1 MRQGTYNWDGARTGG
16 RSPGGRQGTLKVGE
30 GRYGVGVHVI
40 HTVLRRATAEYR
52 SSSSAAIFHQ
62 IHAVTGHRTRKT
74 SGRQVYKLSAAALTL
89 AKGTRVVQH
98 AQKVEEQ
105 STSQDKDCQQ
115 KGQAAAGEAA
125 PEAEEEPELVLAQS
139 AEVTHESGVLDDAAV
154 VEALGQTEGESLD
167 AFSATTSAPLGAVAG
182 AALGNAR
189 CRVLD
194 LRNCPLNDAGDAAFR
209 EALASNNTIVAVR
222 TAVNLDDVA
231 ATRASNGLPPLIVT
245 DEDSEDDS
253 EDEEE
258 EGVYCDGAKCGKLLA
273 GDAEVFTDGTRD
285 FCASCKGSKRGL
297 RRALARDRFADAV
310 LADMS
315 S

>member
-1 MRQGTYNWDGARTGG
+1 MPKKSKSKAPAKT
-16 RSPGGRQGTLKVGE
+16 K
-30 GRYGVGVHVI
+30 
-40 HTVLRRATAEYR
+40 TA
-52 SSSSAAIFHQ
+52 S
-62 IHAVTGHRTRKT
+62 K
-74 SGRQVYKLSAAALTL
+74 K
-89 AKGTRVVQH
+89 AKQPR
-98 AQKVEEQ
+98 
-105 STSQDKDCQQ
+105 
-115 KGQAAAGEAA
+115 EAA

-194 LRNCPLNDAGDAAFR
+194 LRQCPLNDAGDAAFR
-209 EALASNNTIVAVR
+209 EALSTNTTIVAVR

-231 ATRASNGLPPLIVT
+231 SRRASNGLPPLVVT

-253 EDEEE
+253 DDEEE

>member
-1 MRQGTYNWDGARTGG
+1 MPKKSQSKA
-16 RSPGGRQGTLKVGE
+16 PAK
-30 GRYGVGVHVI
+30 
-40 HTVLRRATAEYR
+40 
-52 SSSSAAIFHQ
+52 
-62 IHAVTGHRTRKT
+62 RKT
-74 SGRQVYKLSAAALTL
+74 VSKK
-89 AKGTRVVQH
+89 AKQP
-98 AQKVEEQ
+98 
-105 STSQDKDCQQ
+105 
-115 KGQAAAGEAA
+115 A
-125 PEAEEEPELVLAQS
+125 PEPEEEPELVLAQS

-194 LRNCPLNDAGDAAFR
+194 LRNCPLDDAGDAAFR
-209 EALASNNTIVAVR
+209 EALSTNTAIVAVR
-222 TAVNLDDVA
+222 TSVNLDDVA

-245 DEDSEDDS
+245 DEDSEDS
-253 EDEEE
+253 EDEED
-258 EGVYCDGAKCGKLLA
+258 EGVYCDGAKCGRLLA

-285 FCASCKGSKRGL
+285 FCAACKGSKRGL

-315 S
+315 N

>member
-1 MRQGTYNWDGARTGG
+1 MPKKSQSKA
-16 RSPGGRQGTLKVGE
+16 PAK
-30 GRYGVGVHVI
+30 
-40 HTVLRRATAEYR
+40 
-52 SSSSAAIFHQ
+52 
-62 IHAVTGHRTRKT
+62 RKT
-74 SGRQVYKLSAAALTL
+74 VSKK
-89 AKGTRVVQH
+89 AKQP
-98 AQKVEEQ
+98 
-105 STSQDKDCQQ
+105 
-115 KGQAAAGEAA
+115 A
-125 PEAEEEPELVLAQS
+125 PEPEEEPELVLAQS

-194 LRNCPLNDAGDAAFR
+194 LRNCPLDDAGDAAFR
-209 EALASNNTIVAVR
+209 EALSTNTTIVAVR
-222 TAVNLDDVA
+222 TSVNLDDVA

-245 DEDSEDDS
+245 DEDSEDS
-253 EDEEE
+253 EDEED
-258 EGVYCDGAKCGKLLA
+258 EGVYCDGAKCGRLLA

-315 S
+315 N

>member
-1 MRQGTYNWDGARTGG
+1 MPKKSKSKAPAKTKTASKKARQPR
-16 RSPGGRQGTLKVGE
+16 
-30 GRYGVGVHVI
+30 
-40 HTVLRRATAEYR
+40 
-52 SSSSAAIFHQ
+52 
-62 IHAVTGHRTRKT
+62 
-74 SGRQVYKLSAAALTL
+74 
-89 AKGTRVVQH
+89 
-98 AQKVEEQ
+98 
-105 STSQDKDCQQ
+105 
-115 KGQAAAGEAA
+115 EAA

-194 LRNCPLNDAGDAAFR
+194 LRQCPLNEAGDAAFR

-285 FCASCKGSKRGL
+285 FCAACKGSKRGL

-315 S
+315 N

>member
-1 MRQGTYNWDGARTGG
+1 MPKKSQSKA
-16 RSPGGRQGTLKVGE
+16 PAK
-30 GRYGVGVHVI
+30 
-40 HTVLRRATAEYR
+40 
-52 SSSSAAIFHQ
+52 
-62 IHAVTGHRTRKT
+62 RKT
-74 SGRQVYKLSAAALTL
+74 VSKK
-89 AKGTRVVQH
+89 AKQP
-98 AQKVEEQ
+98 
-105 STSQDKDCQQ
+105 
-115 KGQAAAGEAA
+115 A
-125 PEAEEEPELVLAQS
+125 PEPEEEPELVLAQS

-194 LRNCPLNDAGDAAFR
+194 LRNCPLDDAGDAAFR
-209 EALASNNTIVAVR
+209 EALSTNTAIVAVR
-222 TAVNLDDVA
+222 TSVNLDDVA

-245 DEDSEDDS
+245 DEDSEDS
-253 EDEEE
+253 EDEED
-258 EGVYCDGAKCGKLLA
+258 EGVYCDGAKCGRLLA

-315 S
+315 N

>member
-1 MRQGTYNWDGARTGG
+1 MPKKSQSKA
-16 RSPGGRQGTLKVGE
+16 PAK
-30 GRYGVGVHVI
+30 
-40 HTVLRRATAEYR
+40 
-52 SSSSAAIFHQ
+52 
-62 IHAVTGHRTRKT
+62 RKT
-74 SGRQVYKLSAAALTL
+74 VSKK
-89 AKGTRVVQH
+89 AKQPT
-98 AQKVEEQ
+98 
-105 STSQDKDCQQ
+105 
-115 KGQAAAGEAA
+115 
-125 PEAEEEPELVLAQS
+125 PEPEEEPELVLAQS

-194 LRNCPLNDAGDAAFR
+194 LRNCPLDDAGDAAFR
-209 EALASNNTIVAVR
+209 EALSTNTTIVAVR
-222 TAVNLDDVA
+222 TSVNLDDVA

-245 DEDSEDDS
+245 DEDSEDS
-253 EDEEE
+253 EDEED
-258 EGVYCDGAKCGKLLA
+258 EGVYCDGAKCGRLLA

-315 S
+315 N

>member
-1 MRQGTYNWDGARTGG
+1 MSTAARSGVNVDKLDDDLILSAVEVMRADDFCFA
-16 RSPGGRQGTLKVGE
+16 
-30 GRYGVGVHVI
+30 
-40 HTVLRRATAEYR
+40 
-52 SSSSAAIFHQ
+52 SAA
-62 IHAVTGHRTRKT
+62 
-74 SGRQVYKLSAAALTL
+74 
-89 AKGTRVVQH
+89 
-98 AQKVEEQ
+98 
-105 STSQDKDCQQ
+105 
-115 KGQAAAGEAA
+115 
-125 PEAEEEPELVLAQS
+125 
-139 AEVTHESGVLDDAAV
+139 
-154 VEALGQTEGESLD
+154 
-167 AFSATTSAPLGAVAG
+167 GAVAG

-194 LRNCPLNDAGDAAFR
+194 LRNCPLDDAGDAAFR
-209 EALASNNTIVAVR
+209 EALSTNTTIVAVR
-222 TAVNLDDVA
+222 TSVNLDDVA

-315 S
+315 N

>member
-1 MRQGTYNWDGARTGG
+1 MPKKSQSKA
-16 RSPGGRQGTLKVGE
+16 PAK
-30 GRYGVGVHVI
+30 
-40 HTVLRRATAEYR
+40 
-52 SSSSAAIFHQ
+52 
-62 IHAVTGHRTRKT
+62 RKT
-74 SGRQVYKLSAAALTL
+74 GEKKKK
-89 AKGTRVVQH
+89 AKRT
-98 AQKVEEQ
+98 APEPEEEQ
-105 STSQDKDCQQ
+105 
-115 KGQAAAGEAA
+115 
-125 PEAEEEPELVLAQS
+125 LVLAQS

-182 AALGNAR
+182 TALGNAR

-194 LRNCPLNDAGDAAFR
+194 LRNCPLNEAGDAAFR
-209 EALASNNTIVAVR
+209 EALATNTTIVAVR
-222 TAVNLDDVA
+222 TAANLDDVA
-231 ATRASNGLPPLIVT
+231 ATRLTNGLPPLIVT

-315 S
+315 N

>member
-1 MRQGTYNWDGARTGG
+1 MPKKSKSKAPAKT
-16 RSPGGRQGTLKVGE
+16 K
-30 GRYGVGVHVI
+30 
-40 HTVLRRATAEYR
+40 TA
-52 SSSSAAIFHQ
+52 S
-62 IHAVTGHRTRKT
+62 K
-74 SGRQVYKLSAAALTL
+74 K
-89 AKGTRVVQH
+89 AKQPR
-98 AQKVEEQ
+98 
-105 STSQDKDCQQ
+105 
-115 KGQAAAGEAA
+115 EAA

-194 LRNCPLNDAGDAAFR
+194 LRQCPLNDAGDAAFR
-209 EALASNNTIVAVR
+209 EALSTNTTIVAVR

-258 EGVYCDGAKCGKLLA
+258 EGVYCCVEIKILRHVRAESSRRPPRHRCNVCSMAWRCRFLAARPSQDGRVI
-273 GDAEVFTDGTRD
+273 AE
-285 FCASCKGSKRGL
+285 K
-297 RRALARDRFADAV
+297 
-310 LADMS
+310 
-315 S
+315 

>member
-1 MRQGTYNWDGARTGG
+1 MPKKSQSKA
-16 RSPGGRQGTLKVGE
+16 PAK
-30 GRYGVGVHVI
+30 
-40 HTVLRRATAEYR
+40 
-52 SSSSAAIFHQ
+52 
-62 IHAVTGHRTRKT
+62 RKT
-74 SGRQVYKLSAAALTL
+74 VDKKK
-89 AKGTRVVQH
+89 AKQPK
-98 AQKVEEQ
+98 QEQ
-105 STSQDKDCQQ
+105 T
-115 KGQAAAGEAA
+115 E
-125 PEAEEEPELVLAQS
+125 PEEPELVLAQS
-139 AEVTHESGVLDDAAV
+139 AEVTHESGVLDDAAF

-194 LRNCPLNDAGDAAFR
+194 LRQCPLDDAGNAAFR
-209 EALASNNTIVAVR
+209 EALATNNTIVAVR
-222 TAVNLDDVA
+222 TSINLDDVA
-231 ATRASNGLPPLIVT
+231 ATRATNGLPPLIVT
-245 DEDSEDDS
+245 DEDSEDSDD
-253 EDEEE
+253 EDE

>member
-1 MRQGTYNWDGARTGG
+1 MPKNTKSKAPAKTKTASKKAKQPRQ
-16 RSPGGRQGTLKVGE
+16 
-30 GRYGVGVHVI
+30 
-40 HTVLRRATAEYR
+40 
-52 SSSSAAIFHQ
+52 
-62 IHAVTGHRTRKT
+62 
-74 SGRQVYKLSAAALTL
+74 
-89 AKGTRVVQH
+89 
-98 AQKVEEQ
+98 
-105 STSQDKDCQQ
+105 
-115 KGQAAAGEAA
+115 AA
-125 PEAEEEPELVLAQS
+125 PEPEEEPELVLAQS

-167 AFSATTSAPLGAVAG
+167 AFSATTSGPLGAVAG

-194 LRNCPLNDAGDAAFR
+194 LRNCPLDDAGDAAFR
-209 EALASNNTIVAVR
+209 EALSTNTTIVAVR
-222 TAVNLDDVA
+222 TSVNLDDVA

-245 DEDSEDDS
+245 DEDSEDS
-253 EDEEE
+253 EDEED
-258 EGVYCDGAKCGKLLA
+258 EGVYCDGAKCGRLLA

-315 S
+315 N

>member
-1 MRQGTYNWDGARTGG
+1 MPKKSQSKA
-16 RSPGGRQGTLKVGE
+16 PAK
-30 GRYGVGVHVI
+30 
-40 HTVLRRATAEYR
+40 
-52 SSSSAAIFHQ
+52 
-62 IHAVTGHRTRKT
+62 RKT
-74 SGRQVYKLSAAALTL
+74 VDKKK
-89 AKGTRVVQH
+89 AKQPK
-98 AQKVEEQ
+98 QEQ
-105 STSQDKDCQQ
+105 T
-115 KGQAAAGEAA
+115 E
-125 PEAEEEPELVLAQS
+125 PEEPELVLAQS

-154 VEALGQTEGESLD
+154 VEALGQTQGESLD

-194 LRNCPLNDAGDAAFR
+194 LRQCPLDDAGNAAFR
-209 EALASNNTIVAVR
+209 EALATNNTIVAVR
-222 TAVNLDDVA
+222 TSINLDDVA
-231 ATRASNGLPPLIVT
+231 ATRATNGLPPLIVT
-245 DEDSEDDS
+245 DEDSEDSDD
-253 EDEEE
+253 EDE

>member
-1 MRQGTYNWDGARTGG
+1 MPKKSQSKA
-16 RSPGGRQGTLKVGE
+16 PAK
-30 GRYGVGVHVI
+30 
-40 HTVLRRATAEYR
+40 
-52 SSSSAAIFHQ
+52 
-62 IHAVTGHRTRKT
+62 RKT
-74 SGRQVYKLSAAALTL
+74 VDKKKAKQPRQ
-89 AKGTRVVQH
+89 
-98 AQKVEEQ
+98 EQ
-105 STSQDKDCQQ
+105 T
-115 KGQAAAGEAA
+115 E
-125 PEAEEEPELVLAQS
+125 PEEPELVLAQS

-194 LRNCPLNDAGDAAFR
+194 LRNCPLDDAGDAAFR
-209 EALASNNTIVAVR
+209 EALSTNTTIVAVR
-222 TAVNLDDVA
+222 TSVNLDDVA

-245 DEDSEDDS
+245 DEDSEDS
-253 EDEEE
+253 EDEED
-258 EGVYCDGAKCGKLLA
+258 EGVYCDGAKCGRLLA

-315 S
+315 N

>member
-1 MRQGTYNWDGARTGG
+1 MPKKSQSKA
-16 RSPGGRQGTLKVGE
+16 PAK
-30 GRYGVGVHVI
+30 
-40 HTVLRRATAEYR
+40 
-52 SSSSAAIFHQ
+52 
-62 IHAVTGHRTRKT
+62 RKT
-74 SGRQVYKLSAAALTL
+74 VSKK
-89 AKGTRVVQH
+89 AKQP
-98 AQKVEEQ
+98 
-105 STSQDKDCQQ
+105 
-115 KGQAAAGEAA
+115 A
-125 PEAEEEPELVLAQS
+125 PEPEEEPELVLAQS

-194 LRNCPLNDAGDAAFR
+194 LRNCPLDDAGDAAFR
-209 EALASNNTIVAVR
+209 EALSTNTTIVAVR
-222 TAVNLDDVA
+222 TSVNLDDVA

-245 DEDSEDDS
+245 DEDSEDS
-253 EDEEE
+253 EDEED
-258 EGVYCDGAKCGKLLA
+258 EGVYCDGAKCGRLLA